1 MSHPP
6 FNADL
11 PKITDVEGIMA
22 DAKTKPTDQSV
33 MAFLEGVENVSR
45 RQDCLALLDLM
56 KDVTGAEP
64 IMWGTSIVG
73 FGSYHYKGKSGREG
87 DWFPVGFS
95 PRKQNLTLYLMGGL
109 DQSLL
114 SKFGK
119 HKTGK
124 GCIYVNKLA
133 DIDLQVLREMVKKS
147 LDLTAK

>member
-1 MSHPP
+1 
-6 FNADL
+6 
-11 PKITDVEGIMA
+11 MA
-22 DAKTKPTDQSV
+22 EVKTKPTDQSV
-33 MAFLEGVENVSR
+33 NAFLEGVENESR
-45 RQDCLALLDLM
+45 RQDCLTLLELM
-56 KDVTGAEP
+56 RDVTGAEP

-109 DQSLL
+109 DQLQPQL

-133 DIDLQVLREMVKKS
+133 DVDLQMLREMVKKS
-147 LDLTAK
+147 VDLTSKSN